1 MTGVSAAA
9 PDPASVP
16 PVPDPRPDQIAR
28 LRDRLAELET
38 EYATLEAEL
47 AAFHPEYLRRVGVV
61 MARVNELEAKI
72 LMRLAKESGSP
83 DDAWAAYNAGEQ
95 ARRTTAEA
103 KAIPEPGGPVPTAD
117 LKTLFRD
124 AAKRMHPDLAPSDA
138 ARKHAEAF
146 MKRLNQ
152 AYRAG
157 DATAITDLVR
167 QWGGGP
173 AAAPDTREAS
183 ALEAAVARA
192 EQRLADLRATGL
204 AEILERVMAASARGE
219 DLLATMRT
227 DAEVALRDAQARWE
241 AMQA

>member
-1 MTGVSAAA
+1 
-9 PDPASVP
+9 
-16 PVPDPRPDQIAR
+16 VPDPLPDQIAR

-38 EYATLEAEL
+38 EHATLSAEL

-61 MARVNELEAKI
+61 MARVHELEAKI
-72 LMRLAKESGSP
+72 LMRLAKDSGTP
-83 DDAWAAYNAGEQ
+83 ADAWAAYNANQQ

-124 AAKRMHPDLAPSDA
+124 AAKRMHPDLAPDDRS
-138 ARKHAEAF
+138 RRHAEAF

-157 DATAITDLVR
+157 DASAIDDLAR

-173 AAAPDTREAS
+173 LAGAGREAG
-183 ALEAAVARA
+183 AMEAAVARA
-192 EQRLADLRATGL
+192 EQRLAELRQTQL
-204 AEILERVMAASARGE
+204 AEILERVMAAAARGE
-219 DLLATMRT
+219 DLLASMRE
-227 DAEVALRDAQARWE
+227 DAEAALRDAQERWQ

>member
-1 MTGVSAAA
+1 VAQ
-9 PDPASVP
+9 VL
-16 PVPDPRPDQIAR
+16 DPRPDQIAR

-38 EYATLEAEL
+38 EHATLSAEL
-47 AAFHPEYLRRVGVV
+47 AAFHPEYLRRVGVA
-61 MARVNELEAKI
+61 MARLHEVEAKI
-72 LMRLAKESGSP
+72 LGALAERSGAP
-83 DDAWAAYNAGEQ
+83 GDARAAFDAREQ

-103 KAIPEPGGPVPTAD
+103 RAIPEPGGPVPTAD

-124 AAKRMHPDLAPSDA
+124 AAKRMHPDLAPDDA
-138 ARKHAEAF
+138 ARAHAEAF

-157 DATAITDLVR
+157 DAAAIADLVR

-173 AAAPDTREAS
+173 VAGGPREAG

-192 EQRLADLRATGL
+192 QQRLDELRATQL
-204 AEILERVMAASARGE
+204 AEILERVMAATARGE
-219 DLLATMRT
+219 DLLASRRA
-227 DAEVALRDAQARWE
+227 DAEAALHDAQERWT